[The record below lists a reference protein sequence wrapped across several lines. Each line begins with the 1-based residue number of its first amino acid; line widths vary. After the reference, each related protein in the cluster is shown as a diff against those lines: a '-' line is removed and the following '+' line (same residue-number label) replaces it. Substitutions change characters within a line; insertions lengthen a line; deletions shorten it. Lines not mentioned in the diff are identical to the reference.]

1 MNKKIISGIQQVGI
15 GVENAEEAFQ
25 WYKKYFGMDILVFQ
39 DEAEAKLMTRY
50 TGGEI
55 QKRNAY
61 LALNMQSGGG
71 FEIWQYTSRIPQPS
85 HKSIELGDLGI
96 FCIKMKSKN
105 VQESYNFFKREN
117 LNLLTEISKD
127 PAGKA
132 HFYMKDPY
140 GNTFEII
147 EHHYWFS
154 LNKALTGG
162 VAGTVIGVSDMDKS
176 MDFYKNILGY
186 DQIIY
191 DNTDSFHDLAAIGSN
206 GSQKFR
212 RVLLKHSVPYRGGFT
227 NLFGPSE
234 LELIQAIGNTGS
246 KIFENRYWGDLGYIH
261 LCFDINGMDLHENE
275 CAAMGFPLTV
285 NSKNSF
291 DMGEA
296 AGQFTYNEDPDG
308 TLIEYVETH
317 KVPILKKIGW
327 YLNLKNRNPEKAL
340 PNFIVKAMRF
350 SRVK

>member
-1 MNKKIISGIQQVGI
+1 MGKIISGIQQVGI
-15 GVENAEEAFQ
+15 GVANAEEAFQ

-50 TGGEI
+50 TGGI
-55 QKRNAY
+55 VQKRNAY

-71 FEIWQYTSRIPQPS
+71 FEIWQFTSRTPQPATQP
-85 HKSIELGDLGI
+85 IQLGDLGI

-105 VQESYNFFKREN
+105 IQKTFEFYKNEN
-117 LNLLTEISKD
+117 LNLLTEISID
-127 PAGKA
+127 PAGQS
-132 HFYMKDPY
+132 HFYLNDPY

-147 EHHYWFS
+147 EHKYWFCNENS
-154 LNKALTGG
+154 LTGG
-162 VAGTVIGVSDMDKS
+162 VAGTVIGVSDMEKS
-176 MDFYKNILGY
+176 MEFYKNVLNY
-186 DQIIY
+186 DQVIY
-191 DNTDSFHDLAAIGSN
+191 DKTDSFADFATVSTTGN
-206 GSQKFR
+206 QQFR
-212 RVLLKHSVPYRGGFT
+212 RVLLKHNLPYKGGFT

-234 LELIQAIGNTGS
+234 LELVQLIDSKGN
-246 KIFENRYWGDLGYIH
+246 KIFENRFWGDLGYIH
-261 LCFDINGMDLHENE
+261 LCFDINGMNSHEQDCE
-275 CAAMGFPLTV
+275 KLGYPLTV

-327 YLNLKNRNPEKAL
+327 YLNLKKRNPEKAL
-340 PNFIVKAMRF
+340 PNFIVKAMKF

>member
-1 MNKKIISGIQQVGI
+1 MGKVISGIQQVGI
-15 GVENAEEAFQ
+15 GVSNAEEAFQ

-50 TGGEI
+50 TGGVV

-71 FEIWQYTSRIPQPS
+71 FEIWQYTSRVPQPAS
-85 HKSIELGDLGI
+85 EPIKLGDLGI
-96 FCIKMKSKN
+96 SCIKMKSKN
-105 VQESYNFFKREN
+105 VKESYHFYKKEN
-117 LNLLTEISKD
+117 LNLLTEVEKD
-127 PAGKA
+127 PSGKP
-132 HFYMKDPY
+132 HFYLNDPY

-147 EHHYWFS
+147 ESNYWFTK
-154 LNKALTGG
+154 NKDLTGG
-162 VAGTVIGVSDMDKS
+162 VAGTVIGVSNMEKS
-176 MDFYKNILGY
+176 IEFYKNILGY
-186 DQIIY
+186 DQIEY
-191 DNTDSFHDLAAIGSN
+191 DITDTFNDFKGLGTKSSR
-206 GSQKFR
+206 FR
-212 RVLLKHSVPYRGGFT
+212 RVLLKHKAPYQGGFT

-234 LELIQAIGNTGS
+234 LELLQLIDEKAN

-261 LCFDINGMDLHENE
+261 LCFDINGMEFHETD
-275 CAAMGFPLTV
+275 CAKRGFPLTV

-296 AGQFTYNEDPDG
+296 AGQFVYNEDPDG

-317 KVPILKKIGW
+317 KVPIIKKIGW
-327 YLNLKNRNPEKAL
+327 YLNLKKRNPQKAL
-340 PNFIVKAMRF
+340 PNYIVKAMRF